1 MKLEIII
8 ILICISIP
16 LVLAASVGTS
26 DLTEGKVVYTPP
38 AIPINY
44 STIGEVNTTDFWD
57 LLDTPADISIAD
69 LGTKDHN
76 LLDGLLDDD
85 HTIYLLTD
93 GSRALTGDWN
103 FGNYEINGTW
113 VNATYGQFENIS
125 ADWLNANNL
134 NITGNLSADYFFG
147 NFTGGIVIAEQISST
162 HDMDV
167 FGCLTSENIST
178 QFLTVDNWIMG
189 GELKI
194 DNINISVNTI
204 FSSTGTINFLN
215 DALTTTGLITGGS
228 LIIDTNLLTTDI
240 TNNRVGINAIGA
252 EITHELTILKA
263 GTNTLR
269 LGDTTNNVDSY
280 FQSGGAGVGGR
291 FLFID
296 GRVGG
301 VRWDVANGAQF
312 IGDFVIRQ
320 NDDSRNVLILR
331 EEGDAEFYRHISQVD
346 NAIHYFG
353 TAGDTEAFYN
363 STDFIINPR
372 AIGTGDGW
380 LLNDWHITENLDVEG
395 NLTGNQIHG
404 KMSYHNHTATE
415 INFATQYENYTL
427 WMDDADSLNGFSHLT
442 TSGGSSNLT
451 ALVSGKYQANI
462 KGIGDGQNN
471 HIYVM
476 SLYVNDVSIDE
487 CDAHKKMS
495 AGGDIVTM
503 IGFCFVDLNVGDI
516 IDVRVADW
524 TIGGGTGNY
533 YGGNLNLVRVG
544 DI

>member
-69 LGTKDHN
+69 LGTKDHD

-85 HTIYLLTD
+85 HTQYLRTD

-103 FGNYEINGTW
+103 FGDFEINGTS
-113 VNATYGQFENIS
+113 VNTTYGEIE
-125 ADWLNANNL
+125 
-134 NITGNLSADYFFG
+134 
-147 NFTGGIVIAEQISST
+147 NFTIRDLIGLDGNDINVWNNIDLINNNFTTTGTIIAEQISST

-167 FGCLTSENIST
+167 FGCISSSNIST

-252 EITHELTILKA
+252 EITHDLTILKA

-269 LGDTTNNVDSY
+269 LGDTTNSVDSY

-427 WMDDADSLNGFSHLT
+427 WMDEADSLNGFSHLT
-442 TSGGSSNLT
+442 TSGETSNLT
-451 ALVSGKYQANI
+451 TLVAGKYQAHI

-503 IGFCFVDLNVGDI
+503 TSFCIVDLNVDDV
-516 IDVRVADW
+516 IDVKISDW
-524 TIGGGTGNY
+524 TGTGTGNY
-533 YGGNLNLVRVG
+533 YGGNLNLVR
-544 DI
+544 ISQ

>member
-69 LGTKDHN
+69 LGTKDHD

-85 HTIYLLTD
+85 HTQYLRTD

-103 FGNYEINGTW
+103 FGNYEINGTS
-113 VNATYGQFENIS
+113 VNTTYGEIE
-125 ADWLNANNL
+125 
-134 NITGNLSADYFFG
+134 
-147 NFTGGIVIAEQISST
+147 NFTIRDLIGLDGNDINVWNNIDLINNNFTTTGTIIAEQISST

-167 FGCLTSENIST
+167 FGCISSSNIST

-252 EITHELTILKA
+252 EITHDLTILKA

-269 LGDTTNNVDSY
+269 LGDTTNSVDSY

-395 NLTGNQIHG
+395 NLTGNQIYG
-404 KMSYHNHTATE
+404 GMSYHNHTATE

-503 IGFCFVDLNVGDI
+503 TSFCIVDLNVDDV
-516 IDVRVADW
+516 IDVKISDW
-524 TIGGGTGNY
+524 TGTGTGNY
-533 YGGNLNLVRVG
+533 YGGNLNLVR
-544 DI
+544 ISQ